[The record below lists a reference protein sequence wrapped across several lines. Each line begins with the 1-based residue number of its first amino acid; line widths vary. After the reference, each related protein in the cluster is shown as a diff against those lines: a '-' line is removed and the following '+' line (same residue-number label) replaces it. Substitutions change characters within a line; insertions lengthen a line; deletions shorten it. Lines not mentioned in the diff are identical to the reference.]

1 MTGGPGA
8 GKTTLLDALAR
19 RGHPITAEA
28 GRAIIREQRAC
39 GGDALPWADRARF
52 AELMVARDA
61 ATYAGADRA
70 GPPVFFDRGLP
81 DTIGYLRLEGLP
93 VPPALPRAARAL
105 PYHPLPPRRGARPDG
120 RRGAAH
126 GRDDRGGVR
135 GVRLRGRAAA
145 VRRRGRAGRV
155 RRGAVRGLP
164 RAQTGLRASMR
175 KRLLWARKPPS
186 ASISSCSS
194 RRRSSYRSTVKPGTI
209 HTTLRR

>member
-81 DTIGYLRLEGLP
+81 DTIGYLRLEGLS

-105 PYHPLPPRRGARPDG
+105 PYHPRVLLAPFWPDIYRLDEERAQTPAVARRTGEMI
-120 RRGAAH
+120 
-126 GRDDRGGVR
+126 
-135 GVRLRGRAAA
+135 AA
-145 VRRRGRAGRV
+145 VYEEYGYEVVPLPCVDVAGRV
-155 RRGAVRGLP
+155 AFVEELFGASPALRPLCGP
-164 RAQTGLRASMR
+164 R
-175 KRLLWARKPPS
+175 
-186 ASISSCSS
+186 
-194 RRRSSYRSTVKPGTI
+194 
-209 HTTLRR
+209 

>member
-1 MTGGPGA
+1 MVTGGPGA

-93 VPPALPRAARAL
+93 VPPALPRAAVPPARPPRAL
-105 PYHPLPPRRGARPDG
+105 LAGHLPPRRGARPDA

-126 GRDDRGGVR
+126 GRADRGGVR

-164 RAQTGLRASMR
+164 RAQTGLRASM
-175 KRLLWARKPPS
+175 
-186 ASISSCSS
+186 
-194 RRRSSYRSTVKPGTI
+194 
-209 HTTLRR
+209 